1 MNSITSMATGLL
13 MLGVCT
19 TVSSADFERDY
30 EEIIA
35 ALDAHVA
42 ACSELEPARV
52 KMAQFL
58 LESVMSKEKLQD
70 IDCIRKTEIYKK
82 YFEIE
87 YGILRTS
94 STEVRQRLCQQELS
108 DRKPA
113 DQ

>member
-1 MNSITSMATGLL
+1 MNSITSMATVLL

-19 TVSSADFERDY
+19 TVLSADFERDY

-87 YGILRTS
+87 YGVLRTS
-94 STEVRQRLCQQELS
+94 STEVRQRLCQQELG